1 MVKSINV
8 EDGLT
13 SNEVS
18 SIVDSTFVQKLIKDK
33 ISKNE
38 YVKKEDIE
46 NGIKDAILKSW
57 NDKSITNIA
66 VNKVKNDIK

>member
-1 MVKSINV
+1 
-8 EDGLT
+8 LT